1 MKKVSS
7 GFLLMVSVAM
17 VVAQS
22 TIYTQN
28 FSTAGLPAGWT
39 NVDNTGSNPTAGIWQ
54 RRTTF
59 NGFASSTA
67 SNGFYV
73 FISDA
78 QSNDNKPED
87 GSLTTSAIN
96 CLPNSHVAI
105 QFEQNYYTYF
115 SPNTNSTGKLLVSN
129 DGTTWNEV
137 YSINKGTDNPE
148 LVTVDLTPYAANQ
161 TTVYL
166 RFNFTG
172 SWDGWWAID
181 DIKLFEPLATD
192 VAVSVLD
199 LTKYVSLSDQP
210 VKGTLT
216 NNGYN
221 AIGSVDLSY
230 TVNGGAQV
238 TQSFSG
244 LNIQP
249 FSTYNFQF
257 SQKVAMSTAQV
268 YDIVVTSSNPNNTS
282 DANPANDSK
291 NGSVAALSA
300 IPQKNVLIEE
310 FTTAPCQFCTDGAV
324 VIEDIVSSNSFAI
337 PVGIHAGFGTDAMTT
352 TEASALASAFAN
364 GAPTANIDRVYYKGQ
379 EKVGIS
385 RNIWET
391 KTIERHTQVTPAK
404 LSGSS
409 TYDAGTRALS
419 VTVNATFF
427 TEATG
432 DFRINCYIV
441 EDSVSGTGSGYNQVN
456 YYNTQSGH
464 PYYGKGNP
472 IIGYQHRH
480 VERTALGGTW
490 GSTGVIPATTVTGTD
505 YTKTYT
511 YTLPAGWN
519 ANRCHVVAFVHEYSS
534 NYKSNKNEIYNAIE
548 IPFNETVSQT
558 STPAVYTAIT
568 ETGNPLN
575 NVLVYPNPAKD
586 VLYVEYTIAEPATL
600 SFDITN
606 MIGQSVYA
614 TSAVELGA
622 GSFRTP
628 MNISSLE
635 NGVYFVSVKNEAKT
649 VNTYKVIINK

>member
-1 MKKVSS
+1 M
-7 GFLLMVSVAM
+7 G
-17 VVAQS
+17 
-22 TIYTQN
+22 N
-28 FSTAGLPAGWT
+28 
-39 NVDNTGSNPTAGIWQ
+39 
-54 RRTTF
+54 
-59 NGFASSTA
+59 
-67 SNGFYV
+67 
-73 FISDA
+73 
-78 QSNDNKPED
+78 
-87 GSLTTSAIN
+87 
-96 CLPNSHVAI
+96 
-105 QFEQNYYTYF
+105 QNYR
-115 SPNTNSTGKLLVSN
+115 K
-129 DGTTWNEV
+129 
-137 YSINKGTDNPE
+137 
-148 LVTVDLTPYAANQ
+148 A
-161 TTVYL
+161 
-166 RFNFTG
+166 
-172 SWDGWWAID
+172 
-181 DIKLFEPLATD
+181 
-192 VAVSVLD
+192 
-199 LTKYVSLSDQP
+199 
-210 VKGTLT
+210 
-216 NNGYN
+216 
-221 AIGSVDLSY
+221 
-230 TVNGGAQV
+230 
-238 TQSFSG
+238 
-244 LNIQP
+244 
-249 FSTYNFQF
+249 
-257 SQKVAMSTAQV
+257 
-268 YDIVVTSSNPNNTS
+268 
-282 DANPANDSK
+282 
-291 NGSVAALSA
+291 
-300 IPQKNVLIEE
+300 
-310 FTTAPCQFCTDGAV
+310 
-324 VIEDIVSSNSFAI
+324 
-337 PVGIHAGFGTDAMTT
+337 
-352 TEASALASAFAN
+352 
-364 GAPTANIDRVYYKGQ
+364 
-379 EKVGIS
+379 
-385 RNIWET
+385 
-391 KTIERHTQVTPAK
+391 HTQVTPAK

-505 YTKTYT
+505 YTKTYA